1 MGQIVVN
8 PFGDIFKNNVLGFLD
23 YVKLCCL
30 AKTKREKQFIKW
42 AFDSQFKMGLLDQ
55 KALLR
60 LDFNLKKKKQESTPK
75 IGSWPL

>member
-30 AKTKREKQFIKW
+30 AKTKREKQKIKW
-42 AFDSQFKMGLLDQ
+42 AFDSPFKWGFWTR
-55 KALLR
+55 K
-60 LDFNLKKKKQESTPK
+60 PY
-75 IGSWPL
+75 